1 MHMYAAR
8 KNVLQNRE
16 ITLILKEEIFFA
28 TETSLERDDIW
39 LVRFGRIRGSHLP
52 LAEVETSEARS

>member
-28 TETSLERDDIW
+28 TETRLDAVQNRQGDDQGID
-39 LVRFGRIRGSHLP
+39 GK
-52 LAEVETSEARS
+52 T